1 MEDSKAKLF
10 RIMTYLDESFK
21 LIENTD
27 SNKFYG
33 IFNIHGDYN
42 NGKPLYIITDTK
54 EDMCE
59 KLNEFIVNNLPKNKQ
74 FTYDYDDFEEQTYMG
89 EILDTYISD
98 DWAIVTYKE
107 DVFNHYFNV
116 IKNQI
121 NTPELYK

>member
-59 KLNEFIVNNLPKNKQ
+59 KLNEFIVNNLPENEQ
-74 FTYDYDDFEEQTYMG
+74 FTYDNDDFEEQTYMG

-107 DVFNHYFNV
+107 DVFNHYFNE

>member
-10 RIMTYLDESFK
+10 RIMGYLDESFK

-59 KLNEFIVNNLPKNKQ
+59 KLNEFIVKNLPKNEQ
-74 FTYDYDDFEEQTYMG
+74 FTYDNDDFEEQTYMG

-107 DVFNHYFNV
+107 DVFNHYFNE

>member
-10 RIMTYLDESFK
+10 RIMRYLDESFK

-74 FTYDYDDFEEQTYMG
+74 FSYDYDDFEEQTYMG

-98 DWAIVTYKE
+98 DWAFVTYKE

>member
-1 MEDSKAKLF
+1 MRNNKQKLF
-10 RIMTYLDESFK
+10 KMMSYLDESFK

-33 IFNIHGDYN
+33 IFNIHGNYN

-59 KLNEFIVNNLPKNKQ
+59 KLNEFIVKNLPENEQ
-74 FTYDYDDFEEQTYMG
+74 FAYDNDDFEEQTYMG

-107 DVFNHYFNV
+107 DVFNHYFNE